1 MNKFVLLSACML
13 LICVNEVRSEELMA
27 FAFELI
33 RHGARA
39 PLDPNFVEG
48 FTVDTCMLTP

>member
-1 MNKFVLLSACML
+1 MKLLSTVIT
-13 LICVNEVRSEELMA
+13 LISLAAAEKIA

-39 PLDPNFVEG
+39 PLKDEYTEG
-48 FTVDTCMLTP
+48 FSVVTG